1 MENTK
6 TNQITEGVIYKQLL
20 LFFIPILIGSA
31 FQQLYNT
38 VDTMIVGHFVGTNAL
53 AAVGAPAILINLLL
67 NFFVGLAGGASVIIA
82 QYYGAKD
89 HQGVSLTVHTSSALC
104 ILFGLFLTIFG
115 ELFTV
120 QLLEMI
126 AIPSEIFQDTLTYT
140 RIFFLGMIPSIF
152 YNVGAGIL
160 RAIGDSKTPLYYLII
175 STIANIILDIIFVVM
190 FHLDVAGVAIA
201 TILCQTLS
209 ALLVVRTLTKTN
221 ESYHLNI
228 RNIAFHKDSLLKILK
243 IGLPAGLQS
252 VMYSISNL
260 IIQTSVNSLGTN
272 AIAAWNVSGK
282 IDALFWMM
290 INAFGVSITTFVGQ
304 NYGAQKY
311 DRIKQSV
318 KVCYLMCAIGSIA
331 MTFVFMGFGKQI
343 CHLFTS
349 DSTVIELSMVIIRAM
364 APYYIT
370 FVGIEVYSG
379 AIRGVGEALKPMLLT
394 AFGVCGLRILWMLL
408 VAPLNLTI
416 QTICLCYPI
425 SWIITCILFTIYYHR
440 GNWLKTNKKV

>member
-1 MENTK
+1 MDNSK

-20 LFFIPILIGSA
+20 LFFLPILIGSA

-38 VDTMIVGHFVGTNAL
+38 VDTMIVGHFVGTHAL
-53 AAVGAPAILINLLL
+53 AAVGAPATLLNLLL

-89 HQGVSLTVHTSSALC
+89 NQGVSLAVHTSTALC
-104 ILFGLFLTIFG
+104 IIFGLALTIFG
-115 ELFTV
+115 ELFAI

-126 AIPSEIFQDTLTYT
+126 AIPNEIFQDTLIYT

-152 YNVGAGIL
+152 YNVGSGIL

-175 STIANIILDIIFVVM
+175 STIANIILDIVFVVM
-190 FHLDVAGVAIA
+190 FHLDVMGVAIA
-201 TILCQTLS
+201 TIMCQTLS
-209 ALLVVRTLTKTN
+209 ALLVARTLIKTN

-228 RNIAFHKDSLLKILK
+228 ANISFHKNTLQKIMK

-260 IIQTSVNSLGTN
+260 IIQTSINLLGTN

-282 IDALFWMM
+282 IDSLFWMM

-304 NYGAQKY
+304 NYGAKKY
-311 DRIKQSV
+311 DRIKKSV
-318 KVCYLMCAIGSIA
+318 NICYFMCAIGSIV
-331 MTFVFMGFGKQI
+331 MTYVFMKFGTQI
-343 CHLFTS
+343 CYLFT
-349 DSTVIELSMVIIRAM
+349 DDAVVIDLSMVIIRAM

-379 AIRGVGEALKPMLLT
+379 AIRGAGEALKPMLLT
-394 AFGVCGLRILWMLL
+394 AFGVCGLRILWMLI
-408 VAPLNLTI
+408 VVPTNLTI
-416 QTICLCYPI
+416 KTICLCYPI
-425 SWIITCILFTIYYHR
+425 SWIITCILFTIYYYR
-440 GNWLKTNKKV
+440 GHWLKTN